1 MILWY
6 FFAKSYL
13 FVVVSI
19 FALASTLGF
28 SYAQS
33 FQTPLDLSKDIQDSH
48 EPQITVAGNNTY
60 IIWTGFGRGVEDQDD
75 VFFKKSS
82 DSGATFSDTINI
94 SDDGGSSFN
103 PRMAF
108 SGNNV
113 YVIWQDDTGNTGN
126 TSIFFQKSSDS
137 EQPLV
142 TQST

>member
-82 DSGATFSDTINI
+82 DSGATFSDTINL
-94 SDDGGSSFN
+94 SKN
-103 PRMAF
+103 
-108 SGNNV
+108 SGNSSYPAISIYNNKS
-113 YVIWQDDTGNTGN
+113 YVVWQENIDGTNHIMFTREN
-126 TSIFFQKSSDS
+126 
-137 EQPLV
+137 
-142 TQST
+142 